1 MSTLSKNRQSGN
13 ESGWVCGT
21 PRLLYVGLV
30 GGYCLVALR
39 RILSFRC
46 LAIRIFSCCAGVAF
60 GGVFFVLA
68 PNFWNRVDPLSAG
81 VL

>member
-1 MSTLSKNRQSGN
+1 M
-13 ESGWVCGT
+13 
-21 PRLLYVGLV
+21 
-30 GGYCLVALR
+30 ALR

-46 LAIRIFSCCAGVAF
+46 LAIRIFSCCTGVAF